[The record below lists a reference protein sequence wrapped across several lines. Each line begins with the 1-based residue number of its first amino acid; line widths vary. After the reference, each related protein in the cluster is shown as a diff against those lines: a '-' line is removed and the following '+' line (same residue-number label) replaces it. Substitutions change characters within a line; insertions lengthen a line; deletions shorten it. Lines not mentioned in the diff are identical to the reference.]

1 MVSIMSPWPADP
13 TNTRFAY
20 ELYLNDALINSIQL
34 LVNNV
39 LLAWNKIDIK
49 APELGAVINYNG
61 VFLI

>member
-39 LLAWNKIDIK
+39 LLA
-49 APELGAVINYNG
+49 
-61 VFLI
+61 